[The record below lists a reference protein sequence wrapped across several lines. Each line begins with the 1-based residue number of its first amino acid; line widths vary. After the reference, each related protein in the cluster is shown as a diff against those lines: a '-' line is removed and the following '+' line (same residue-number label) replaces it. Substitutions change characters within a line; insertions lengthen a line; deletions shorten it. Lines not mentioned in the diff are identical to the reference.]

1 VLIVIWQQG
10 TGKQLKIATVK
21 ELCEVIWEAE
31 RRFDLLSWK
40 VNGVHLWQ
48 AKRMAFYYSLA
59 QKACV
64 LELPQRK
71 PISGYLDRLKM
82 WASLL
87 RGAVLYNPLVGG
99 EQLGALIFE
108 TQRHQQVGGENLD
121 IFTCHLAQD
130 LGEKEISFHLLDRF
144 YNGRHR
150 KQRHSSRRYLDYMDL
165 KVAIGTRIGRCQV
178 PEADTRKIEE
188 IESYFEKEI
197 GVYANLFDNHQ
208 RALHRFLLRYEF
220 FRHLFKLREPK
231 EIYCVDSFSGLA
243 PMIKAAK
250 EMALPVI
257 ELQHG
262 TFSKYHLGYSF
273 PDWPQG
279 KQLPYFPNKFYVWNK
294 YWKDKI
300 QLPIDNDNVVC
311 YGNKFFDQQK
321 SKYGEIEKKKGQI
334 VVISQGVIGGRLSSL
349 ILEHAGKLSSHKIVY
364 KLHPGEY
371 DRWRDYES
379 LVVLSKME
387 NVEIATECDLYRV
400 FAQSEYQIGVFSTAI
415 YEGMA
420 FGVKTVLAQ
429 LPGIEYMEDMLK
441 DNTAIT
447 FDQFIENL

>member
-1 VLIVIWQQG
+1 
-10 TGKQLKIATVK
+10 
-21 ELCEVIWEAE
+21 
-31 RRFDLLSWK
+31 
-40 VNGVHLWQ
+40 
-48 AKRMAFYYSLA
+48 
-59 QKACV
+59 
-64 LELPQRK
+64 
-71 PISGYLDRLKM
+71 
-82 WASLL
+82 
-87 RGAVLYNPLVGG
+87 
-99 EQLGALIFE
+99 
-108 TQRHQQVGGENLD
+108 
-121 IFTCHLAQD
+121 
-130 LGEKEISFHLLDRF
+130 
-144 YNGRHR
+144 
-150 KQRHSSRRYLDYMDL
+150 
-165 KVAIGTRIGRCQV
+165 
-178 PEADTRKIEE
+178 
-188 IESYFEKEI
+188 
-197 GVYANLFDNHQ
+197 
-208 RALHRFLLRYEF
+208 
-220 FRHLFKLREPK
+220 
-231 EIYCVDSFSGLA
+231 
-243 PMIKAAK
+243 
-250 EMALPVI
+250 
-257 ELQHG
+257 
-262 TFSKYHLGYSF
+262 
-273 PDWPQG
+273 
-279 KQLPYFPNKFYVWNK
+279 VWNK